1 MVPGWKLGA
10 MADIV
15 FQKFWQDRTSIIQ
28 LANEMLEEHFMADK
42 EVDFQKEIEET
53 TRKIN
58 VLEKKYDNLVDMRMS
73 GEIDKAKFEEKKATL
88 FLDKEKL
95 EKMLE
100 SYQVDEEV
108 SDEEYQNRLQV
119 LKYGLEQD
127 FNFST
132 HSIPEEVIDAF
143 VKEIIVYPDCFVW
156 KLNIFDDEL
165 RLQVSGRKGNSSATL
180 IESPTL
186 DNGNTGSSE
195 QQIR

>member
-1 MVPGWKLGA
+1 MNWH
-10 MADIV
+10 
-15 FQKFWQDRTSIIQ
+15 RN
-28 LANEMLEEHFMADK
+28 LAFPFARYSMIF
-42 EVDFQKEIEET
+42 
-53 TRKIN
+53 
-58 VLEKKYDNLVDMRMS
+58 S
-73 GEIDKAKFEEKKATL
+73 
-88 FLDKEKL
+88 DKEKL
-95 EKMLE
+95 KKVLE

-186 DNGNTGSSE
+186 DNGSTGRHQGDVILPQGHQATVYPQASG
-195 QQIR
+195 Q

>member
-1 MVPGWKLGA
+1 
-10 MADIV
+10 
-15 FQKFWQDRTSIIQ
+15 
-28 LANEMLEEHFMADK
+28 
-42 EVDFQKEIEET
+42 
-53 TRKIN
+53 
-58 VLEKKYDNLVDMRMS
+58 MS

-108 SDEEYQNRLQV
+108 SEEEYQNRLQV

-165 RLQVSGRKGNSSATL
+165 RLQVSGCKGNSSATL

-186 DNGNTGSSE
+186 DNGSTGCSQEWGS
-195 QQIR
+195 

>member
-1 MVPGWKLGA
+1 

-42 EVDFQKEIEET
+42 EVDFQREIEET

-73 GEIDKAKFEEKKATL
+73 GEIDKAKFEEKKAAL
-88 FLDKEKL
+88 FSDKEKL
-95 EKMLE
+95 KKVLE

-186 DNGNTGSSE
+186 DNGSTGSSGRLIAE
-195 QQIR
+195 I

>member
-1 MVPGWKLGA
+1 
-10 MADIV
+10 
-15 FQKFWQDRTSIIQ
+15 
-28 LANEMLEEHFMADK
+28 
-42 EVDFQKEIEET
+42 
-53 TRKIN
+53 
-58 VLEKKYDNLVDMRMS
+58 MRMS

-88 FLDKEKL
+88 FSDKEKL
-95 EKMLE
+95 KRVLE

-186 DNGNTGSSE
+186 DNGSTECDKNGRGE
-195 QQIR
+195 IIQMLEGKAKYPVKG